1 MRRHRALAVIATC
14 LILFASQ
21 AGGQQ
26 PVHRIG
32 VLGVTENPGVTQS
45 WLEGLRASDRVS
57 LLARPERA
65 DPSACG

>member
-1 MRRHRALAVIATC
+1 MRRHCALAVIAAS

-32 VLGVTENPGVTQS
+32 VLSVTEDPDMMQA
-45 WLEGLRASDRVS
+45 WLEGLR
-57 LLARPERA
+57 ER
-65 DPSACG
+65 GYV